1 MSQTRSKRDIV
12 KRLGG
17 RAQDGIARRLSIDR
31 RALAVF
37 RVGLGVVVLADL
49 FTRSFDFVAFYTDE
63 GVLPSSYLASD
74 PLSSLSINFVSGDVR
89 FQVFLF
95 ALTALFALLLVVG
108 YRTRLSTLASFV
120 LVTSLQEYNP
130 YVLNAGD
137 SLLRWYLFFGIFLP
151 LGARWSLDTLKH
163 RTSDTNRVENIA
175 AGSALIYAVMIYIV
189 NGMSKLTSDAWT
201 SGEAVANVMNTDKYT
216 VFLGNRLSGFTE
228 PLVFFNW
235 AWLALLT
242 ASVLLVF
249 LTWWPRFFL
258 VAAFIA
264 AHTSM
269 FLTMQLGIFP
279 LIAIAVLTLFLP
291 PVFWDRLGSLIRRFG
306 VGVSEQRARRL
317 SSLLWADAEPLT
329 PRRVRGAVSDTAP
342 LFVGVVLLTSV
353 MWQVDY
359 AGYGDVP
366 EEIEDAADP
375 VRESWTLFAPNP
387 PSSDDWFL
395 APGTLESGER
405 VDLLHLTD
413 EELDRPPDA
422 GGSYPNTR
430 WRKYLTH
437 STFEDDRERVER
449 LAVFLCQRG
458 VRHYDSGPI
467 NVTVYDVWQP
477 DPVEDPERTYRDKL
491 VSRDCD
497 A

>member
-1 MSQTRSKRDIV
+1 MAQTDSKKRDTV
-12 KRLGG
+12 KRLAG

-31 RALAVF
+31 RALALF
-37 RVGLGVVVLADL
+37 RVGLGVVVLVDL

-63 GVLPSSYLASD
+63 GVLPASYLASD
-74 PLSSLSINFVSGDVR
+74 PLSSLSIHFLSGGFR
-89 FQVFLF
+89 FQAFLF
-95 ALTALFALLLVVG
+95 ALTAFFALLLVVG
-108 YRTRLSTLASFV
+108 YRTRFATLVSFV

-163 RTSDTNRVENIA
+163 GTPETNRVENIA
-175 AGSALIYAVMIYIV
+175 AGSALLYAVMIYTV
-189 NGMSKLTSDAWT
+189 NGTSKLTSDAWT

-216 VFLGNRLSGFTE
+216 VLLGNHIGGFTE
-228 PLVFFNW
+228 LLVFFNW

-242 ASVLLVF
+242 VSVLLVL
-249 LTWWPRFFL
+249 LTWWLRFFL
-258 VAAFIA
+258 AGAFIA

-279 LIAIAVLTLFLP
+279 LIAVSILVLFLP
-291 PVFWDRLGSLIRRFG
+291 PVFWDRVEYLTRRFD
-306 VGVSEQRARRL
+306 VSEDHARRL
-317 SSLLWADAEPLT
+317 RSYLWLDAEPLT
-329 PRRVRGAVSDTAP
+329 PRRVRGVVSDTAP

-366 EEIEDAADP
+366 EEIEDVADP

-387 PSSDDWFL
+387 PDSDDWFV
-395 APGTLESGER
+395 APSTLESGER

-437 STFEDDRERVER
+437 STFEDDRDRVER
-449 LAVFLCQRG
+449 FAVFLCQRG
-458 VRHYDSGPI
+458 ARHYESDPV

-477 DPVEDPERTYRDKL
+477 DPVEDPEKTYEDEL

-497 A
+497 E